1 MFDDRGGVGAVGGT
15 ARAAGCRVLHVDMD
29 AFFASVEVRRRPEL
43 AGTPVIV
50 GGAGNRGVVT
60 SATYE
65 ARRYGVHAAMPTAR
79 ALRLC
84 PTATVLPG
92 DMALYA
98 EVSRSV
104 MALFRSI
111 TPLVEPLSMDEAFLD
126 VSGAGRR
133 LGDAA
138 EIGEYIR
145 ARVFD
150 EQGITCSVG
159 VAATKFVAKLAST
172 ARQARRACCVVRPA
186 EVIDFLHPL
195 PVGALW
201 GVGPEDRGDAAAA
214 GPAHRRRPRP
224 RAGADPAAGARRR
237 RRQRTCTSWP
247 GGATRA
253 GWSPT
258 SRRSRP
264 GAEETFG
271 TDVDDPAVIH
281 RELLR
286 LAERTAGRLRS
297 AGHLARTVSI
307 KVRFADFATITR
319 SRTLDVP
326 TDVGQ
331 ELYDTARALFDA
343 LGLDRARIRL
353 VGVRAERLVDA
364 GTASPS
370 SWSSGAREHGRRE
383 AELAADRAARR
394 FGAGAVRP
402 ATLLQ
407 RAGRPGR
414 DAGRGRRADRPSRRI
429 PERVIARGSDEDP
442 DRRAAGSPFAA
453 CEGLVSSVSPSAGCH
468 RRPLAAC
475 AHLEVDVPL
484 SEHEQRLLEQIERAL
499 VDDDPKFASTVRTG
513 DRRLRARR
521 RLQLGGAARR
531 RRPRRAGR
539 GAVYSVVPS
548 ACSASSSCSA
558 GRSLGVLNYK
568 TATGAV
574 EAGSAPPAAAAR
586 PPAGR
591 AGRGSRAAAS
601 R

>member
-1 MFDDRGGVGAVGGT
+1 
-15 ARAAGCRVLHVDMD
+15 VLHVDMD

-111 TPLVEPLSMDEAFLD
+111 TPLVEPLSLDEAFLD

-133 LGDAA
+133 LGDPA

-145 ARVFD
+145 ARVYD

-159 VAATKFVAKLAST
+159 VAATKFVAKLGST
-172 ARQARRACCVVRPA
+172 AAKPDGMVVVRP
-186 EVIDFLHPL
+186 EETLDFLHPL

-201 GVGPEDRGDAAAA
+201 GVGPKTEESLLRLGLRTVGDLAHVPARTLERAVGAAA
-214 GPAHRRRPRP
+214 GAHLHALAWGRDPRRVVPDEP
-224 RAGADPAAGARRR
+224 E
-237 RRQRTCTSWP
+237 
-247 GGATRA
+247 
-253 GWSPT
+253 
-258 SRRSRP
+258 RST

-271 TDVDDPAVIH
+271 TDVDDPVVIH

-364 GTASPS
+364 GSVARQLQL
-370 SWSSGAREHGRRE
+370 GAREHGRRE

-402 ATLLQ
+402 ATLLHPGREGVRSGRDGA
-407 RAGRPGR
+407 RAGRPG
-414 DAGRGRRADRPSRRI
+414 
-429 PERVIARGSDEDP
+429 DP
-442 DRRAAGSPFAA
+442 DG
-453 CEGLVSSVSPSAGCH
+453 
-468 RRPLAAC
+468 
-475 AHLEVDVPL
+475 
-484 SEHEQRLLEQIERAL
+484 
-499 VDDDPKFASTVRTG
+499 
-513 DRRLRARR
+513 
-521 RLQLGGAARR
+521 
-531 RRPRRAGR
+531 
-539 GAVYSVVPS
+539 
-548 ACSASSSCSA
+548 
-558 GRSLGVLNYK
+558 
-568 TATGAV
+568 
-574 EAGSAPPAAAAR
+574 
-586 PPAGR
+586 
-591 AGRGSRAAAS
+591 
-601 R
+601 